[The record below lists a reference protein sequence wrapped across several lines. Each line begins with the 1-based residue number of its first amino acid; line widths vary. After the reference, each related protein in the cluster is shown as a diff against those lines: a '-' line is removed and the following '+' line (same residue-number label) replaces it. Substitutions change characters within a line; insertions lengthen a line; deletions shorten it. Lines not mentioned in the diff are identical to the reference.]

1 MPVDYRKLKKRKMF
15 RRVMALHQCCAIILL
30 YILFFS
36 LFANSVNAQSVSAYD
51 LINLIN
57 GMRSANGLGSLSVDS
72 ALMACAQSTAETM
85 AASNMTWHIGN
96 VSGRASSFG
105 YNNYNACFAT
115 ENFTMGSAG
124 MTISQVAASWSDATH
139 MIPATSSSYC
149 HIGAGVAAAANGMVY
164 YVVQAAYPAGVAG
177 CGYAKTTGNSGAGSS
192 SGGGSSV
199 ASYILPVVTSTPSEN
214 GSIIHTVQEGQTLW
228 AISQAYGV
236 SIEDIQSWNN
246 LYNSTALSLGQNLY
260 IPAKDQEG
268 RTPTPQTEL
277 TVFPTA
283 NANGR
288 FFHIVEE
295 GDTLW
300 SISELWK
307 VPLTDIY
314 RANGMSAD
322 DSIGLGWEIVI
333 PVTATATLLPTETP
347 TVTPLPTDT
356 ETPTPVEYTIQ
367 ETFNTVVQQ
376 KETEGLLHTPKSN
389 ARTFVIAG
397 AFLAALTGGGII
409 TVNYFWKKK

>member
-139 MIPATSSSYC
+139 MMPATSSSYC

-177 CGYAKTTGNSGAGSS
+177 CGYAKATGNSGAGSS

-246 LYNSTALSLGQNLY
+246 LYKSTALSLGQNLY

>member
-1 MPVDYRKLKKRKMF
+1 MPVEYGKLTKRKMYK
-15 RRVMALHQCCAIILL
+15 RIMALHRCCAIIFI
-30 YILFFS
+30 YIILFCF
-36 LFANSVNAQSVSAYD
+36 FTKHVNAQSVGAYD
-51 LINLIN
+51 LISLIN

-149 HIGAGVAAAANGMVY
+149 HIGAGVATAANGMVY

-177 CGYAKTTGNSGAGSS
+177 CGYAKATGNSSAGSS
-192 SGGGSSV
+192 AGGASSV
-199 ASYILPVVTSTPSEN
+199 ASYILPVITSTPSEN
-214 GSIIHTVQEGQTLW
+214 GSVIHTVQEGQTLW

-288 FFHIVEE
+288 FYHVVEE

-307 VPLTDIY
+307 VPLKDIY
-314 RANGMSAD
+314 SANGMSAD

-347 TVTPLPTDT
+347 TLTPLPTKT
-356 ETPTPVEYTIQ
+356 EIPTPVEPVFQKTI
-367 ETFNTVVQQ
+367 NTISQQ

-397 AFLAALTGGGII
+397 AFLAAITGGGII
-409 TVNYFWKKK
+409 AVNYFWKKK

>member
-177 CGYAKTTGNSGAGSS
+177 CGYTKATGNSGAGSS

-307 VPLTDIY
+307 VSLTDIY

>member
-1 MPVDYRKLKKRKMF
+1 MPAACGKVKKR
-15 RRVMALHQCCAIILL
+15 VMNRKIMAYHQCHAIILI
-30 YILFFS
+30 YIFVFCFYTIPS
-36 LFANSVNAQSVSAYD
+36 YAQSVSAYD

-57 GMRSANGLGSLSVDS
+57 GMRSANGLGALSVDS

-124 MTISQVAASWSDATH
+124 MSISEVAASWSDATH

-177 CGYAKTTGNSGAGSS
+177 CGYAKSTGNAGTGSS
-192 SGGGSSV
+192 AGAASSV
-199 ASYILPVVTSTPSEN
+199 SSFILPVVTSTPSEN
-214 GSIIHTVQEGQTLW
+214 GSVVHTVQEGQTLW

-236 SIEDIQSWNN
+236 SIGDIQSWNN

-307 VPLTDIY
+307 VPLNEIY
-314 RANGMSAD
+314 RANGMTAD
-322 DSIGLGWEIVI
+322 DSIGLGWEIAI
-333 PVTATATLLPTETP
+333 PVTATATLPPTETP
-347 TVTPLPTDT
+347 TVTPLPT
-356 ETPTPVEYTIQ
+356 
-367 ETFNTVVQQ
+367 
-376 KETEGLLHTPKSN
+376 ETEIPTLVESVSPETVIEDNIRQEPEGFLHTPKSN
-389 ARTFVIAG
+389 VRTFVIGGALLTAIIGAG
-397 AFLAALTGGGII
+397 VIAI
-409 TVNYFWKKK
+409 NYFWKE

>member
-1 MPVDYRKLKKRKMF
+1 MPAACGKLEKGIMYRKI
-15 RRVMALHQCCAIILL
+15 MAYHQCRAIILL
-30 YILFFS
+30 CMMLCWLFTFPCD
-36 LFANSVNAQSVSAYD
+36 AQSVSAYD

-57 GMRSANGLGSLSVDS
+57 GMRSGNGLGALSVDS

-124 MTISQVAASWSDATH
+124 MSISEVAASWADATH

-149 HIGAGVAAAANGMVY
+149 HIGAGVATAANGMVY

-177 CGYAKTTGNSGAGSS
+177 CGYAKATGNAGTGSS
-192 SGGGSSV
+192 AGGASSV
-199 ASYILPVVTSTPSEN
+199 ASYILPVITSTPSEN
-214 GSIIHTVQEGQTLW
+214 GSVIHTVQEGQTLW

-268 RTPTPQTEL
+268 KRPTPQTEL
-277 TVFPTA
+277 TIFPTA

-307 VPLTDIY
+307 VPLNDIY
-314 RANGMSAD
+314 RANGMTAD
-322 DSIGLGWEIVI
+322 DSIGLGWEIAI
-333 PVTATATLLPTETP
+333 PVTATATLPPTETP
-347 TVTPLPTDT
+347 TATPLPTET
-356 ETPTPVEYTIQ
+356 EIPTPVEPVSPETVAENNIQ
-367 ETFNTVVQQ
+367 QEA
-376 KETEGLLHTPKSN
+376 EGLLHTPESN
-389 ARTFVIAG
+389 TRTFVIAG
-397 AFLAALTGGGII
+397 ALLTAII
-409 TVNYFWKKK
+409 GAGVIAVNYFWKKE

>member
-1 MPVDYRKLKKRKMF
+1 MSVECRELKKRKMY
-15 RRVMALHQCCAIILL
+15 RRVMALHQSCAIILL
-30 YILFFS
+30 YMLFFC
-36 LFANSVNAQSVSAYD
+36 FSVNTSHAQSVGAYD

-149 HIGAGVAAAANGMVY
+149 HIGAGVATAANGMVY

-177 CGYAKTTGNSGAGSS
+177 CGYAKATGNAGSGS
-192 SGGGSSV
+192 SAGGASSV

-214 GSIIHTVQEGQTLW
+214 GSVIHTVQEGQTLW
-228 AISQAYGV
+228 AISQAYNV

-268 RTPTPQTEL
+268 RTPTPQTAL

-307 VPLTDIY
+307 VPLNDLY

-347 TVTPLPTDT
+347 TETPLPTET
-356 ETPTPVEYTIQ
+356 EIPTHVEPVFQ
-367 ETFNTVVQQ
+367 ETINTVDQQ
-376 KETEGLLHTPKSN
+376 KETYGLLHTPKSN

-397 AFLAALTGGGII
+397 AFLAAFTGGGII
-409 TVNYFWKKK
+409 AVNYFWKKQ